1 MLEGELRWFGK
12 RLDTQFTQLRIVPIS
27 DLHYGNPLCSVK
39 HFQYTLD
46 FISKHDDVFTYLNG
60 DLMEAVIPGSKGDI
74 STQKRTPQQQ
84 RDEIIDLLKPIKHKI
99 LGMVTGNH
107 ESRIYHA
114 TSMDVSKDIAKALEI
129 PYRAEGMVLK
139 IAFGSGNSR
148 HPEKPYV
155 FWGYTSHG
163 YGGARTKSAK
173 AVKAERA
180 ATWLPMADFVT
191 LSHDHVVNVSPDV
204 DLIPDPRGME
214 VENGFLS
221 GKVTAHRKELI
232 KTNAYLKWGGY
243 AESGGFPPS
252 DLATPVICLL
262 TPNSNLWDDIPGE
275 RKQAVRVIA

>member
-1 MLEGELRWFGK
+1 MLEGEERWFGK
-12 RLDTQFTQLRIVPIS
+12 RLDTQFEQLRLVPIS
-27 DLHYGNPLCSVK
+27 DVHYGNPLFSMK
-39 HFQYTLD
+39 HFRYTLD
-46 FISKHDDVFTYLNG
+46 FIEKSDDVYTYLNG
-60 DLMEAVIPGSKGDI
+60 DLIEAVIISSKGDMN
-74 STQKRTPQQQ
+74 TQQGTPQEQ
-84 RDEIIDLLKPIKHKI
+84 RDDIIELLKPIKHKI
-99 LGMVTGNH
+99 LGMVGGNH
-107 ESRIYHA
+107 EARIYRA
-114 TSMDVSKDIAKALEI
+114 TGMDVSKDIAKALEI
-129 PYRAEGMVLK
+129 PYRPEGMVLK
-139 IAFGSGNSR
+139 VMFGSGNSG
-148 HPEKPYV
+148 HSDKPYV

-191 LSHDHVVNVSPDV
+191 ISHDHVVNVAPDV
-204 DLIPDPRGME
+204 DLIPDPRGIP

-262 TPNSNLWDDIPGE
+262 TPKSRLWNDIPGE
-275 RKQAVRVIA
+275 NKQAVRVIA